1 MRSTHKCV
9 SKGPRPHT
17 KPWKSGDSGDAQ
29 ATSVA
34 TYVLLG
40 ALALGFVFTF
50 VDSVATR
57 KKVPHEGFDKNR
69 GRSFFISSSR
79 MGEIFL
85 VATVATRHKN
95 NIYLY

>member
-1 MRSTHKCV
+1 MKSMHKCA
-9 SKGPRPHT
+9 SKRPRSHM
-17 KPWKSGDSGDAQ
+17 KPWKSGDSGDAK

-34 TYVLLG
+34 TYTLLR
-40 ALALGFVFTF
+40 ALALGFVFAF
-50 VDSVATR
+50 VASVASQ

-85 VATVATRHKN
+85 VATVATMHKN
-95 NIYLY
+95 NIYLF